1 MKKSIWQICAILL
14 MVSIGS
20 ACTQSDTPNTD
31 ASGNGKNDSNGTLR
45 VATEGAYAPF
55 NYTQPDGSLDGL
67 DVALANAL
75 CQKMQKT
82 CQINAQDW
90 DGIIPALQAGKY
102 DMIVSAMSIT
112 DERRQV
118 VDFSQPYFA
127 NQLVFIAKRDSNFD
141 PAHIDSVQ
149 ASVAAQRTTISSQW
163 LEKTHPNIK
172 IAQYDTLDNAFLDV
186 KSGRSVAMIADIVPA
201 KRWLSQ
207 NSEFAIKGAPIDIG
221 DNIAIAMQKGDARLQ
236 EVDNALGALKADG
249 MLDSIV
255 QKYTE
260 NTL

>member
-1 MKKSIWQICAILL
+1 M
-14 MVSIGS
+14 
-20 ACTQSDTPNTD
+20 
-31 ASGNGKNDSNGTLR
+31 
-45 VATEGAYAPF
+45 
-55 NYTQPDGSLDGL
+55 
-67 DVALANAL
+67 
-75 CQKMQKT
+75 
-82 CQINAQDW
+82 
-90 DGIIPALQAGKY
+90 
-102 DMIVSAMSIT
+102 
-112 DERRQV
+112 
-118 VDFSQPYFA
+118 
-127 NQLVFIAKRDSNFD
+127 
-141 PAHIDSVQ
+141 
-149 ASVAAQRTTISSQW
+149 
-163 LEKTHPNIK
+163 
-172 IAQYDTLDNAFLDV
+172 AQYDTLDNAFLDV